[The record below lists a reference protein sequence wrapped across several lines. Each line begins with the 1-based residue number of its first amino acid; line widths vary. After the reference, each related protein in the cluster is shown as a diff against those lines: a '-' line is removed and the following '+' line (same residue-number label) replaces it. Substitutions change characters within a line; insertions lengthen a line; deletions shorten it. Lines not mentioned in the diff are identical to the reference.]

1 MYASGYRWLLLADM
15 SLSNQFYSYIADEED
30 ARVCTDISDESC
42 REVAGN
48 FFLILVSG
56 TLSKLGDEL
65 CNAKTVLPW
74 LLNLVQAPAFLVS
87 LLVPI
92 RESGSLLP
100 QLFIAG
106 FIRKLAIRK
115 TVWAAGSLIQG
126 LSVVMMAGAAFFL
139 TGGPAGFTIIGLL
152 IVFSLAR
159 GLCSVAHKDV
169 IGKTIP
175 KTRRGRLGGLSASV
189 AGVVALAVGLFFL
202 FGEFNQS
209 SIFLVSGLLVVAAAS
224 WIAAAAVFL
233 VIREFKGAT
242 DGGANA
248 IRSAVESFDLL
259 KTDPQ
264 FGLFVSVRS
273 LLLCSAL
280 TAPLLVQL
288 ATRSMGSTVQI
299 LGMFLVAN
307 SLASIVSGPLWGVF
321 ADRSS
326 RKVMIVSVVLASI
339 VGFMAVLFSVTV
351 DTANRG
357 SIAFPVAFFLLG
369 IAHNGVRLGRKTYLV
384 DMATGNLRTSYVAV
398 SNTVIGGMLLLVGL
412 AIGAIST
419 FSIEAALVVLA
430 VAGLTGAF
438 LGGRLKEI

>member
-1 MYASGYRWLLLADM
+1 M
-15 SLSNQFYSYIADEED
+15 SLSNQFYTYIADEED
-30 ARVCTDISDESC
+30 ARVCKDISDESC
-42 REVAGN
+42 REVPGN
-48 FFLILVSG
+48 FLLILVSG
-56 TLSKLGDEL
+56 TFSKLGDEL

-74 LLNLVQAPAFLVS
+74 LLGLVQAPAFLVS

-100 QLFIAG
+100 QLVIAG

-126 LSVVMMAGAAFFL
+126 LCVIMMAGAAFFL
-139 TGGPAGFTIIGLL
+139 TGAPAGFTIIGLL
-152 IVFSLAR
+152 ILFSLAR

-175 KTRRGRLGGLSASV
+175 KTRRGRLSGIAASV
-189 AGVVALAVGLFFL
+189 AGVVALLAGLFFL

-209 SIFLVSGLLVVAAAS
+209 SIFLVSGLLIVAAAS
-224 WIAAAAVFL
+224 WITASAVFIA
-233 VIREFKGAT
+233 IREFRGAT

-248 IRSAVESFDLL
+248 ISSAIESFNLL

-264 FGLFVSVRS
+264 FGLFVGVRS

-299 LGMFLVAN
+299 LGLFLVAN

-326 RKVMIVSVVLASI
+326 RKVMIVSAILASL
-339 VGFMAVLFSVTV
+339 VGFLAIFLSATIAMVEG
-351 DTANRG
+351 G
-357 SIAFPVAFFLLG
+357 SLAFPLAFFLLG

-398 SNTVIGGMLLLVGL
+398 SNTVIGAMLLLVGL
-412 AIGAIST
+412 VTGAIST
-419 FSIEAALVVLA
+419 FSIEAAIVTLA
-430 VAGLTGAF
+430 IAGLMGAF
-438 LGGRLKEI
+438 LGAKLKEI